1 MNTPLFYH
9 SKPTFGLDLGRSTVK
24 IVQLAAEKK
33 RMRVVGYGYAEFDRT
48 AVKDGVIE
56 NPKDIAAAV
65 SPVLKKIAVGK
76 YMTNRVVASVPL
88 AYTYT
93 RIMSL
98 PKMSNKDFA
107 EAVRLEAEQYIP
119 VPINDLYLEQHVIG
133 TDSNSSDNKQVHVLM
148 VAVPKRIISS
158 LMELF
163 KELDLEVAAIEPNM
177 FANLRAVRFNSPPQG
192 PQIIVDFGA
201 QSSDLAIY
209 DNAVRLTGTINK
221 GGEQITQSIG
231 EALKLSAEQA
241 NKLKVRYGISK
252 SRWQAKLAS
261 ALAPILTDYANEV
274 QKMMRYYHDH
284 SSQKATIKDIVV
296 IGGGAN
302 MPGLADFLE
311 HLTGVNVQICN
322 PWQELIIKPLQPPPP
337 SETTIYATAIGLALR
352 EFVND

>member
-1 MNTPLFYH
+1 MNTPLFYR
-9 SKPTFGLDLGRSTVK
+9 SKPTFGLDLGRSTAK
-24 IVQLAAEKK
+24 IVQLSAEKK
-33 RMRVVGYGYAEFDRT
+33 QVRVVGYGYAQFDRG

-56 NPKDIAAAV
+56 NPEAIANAIR
-65 SPVLKKIAVGK
+65 PVLDKIAVGK
-76 YMTNRVVASVPL
+76 YTTNRVVASVPL

-93 RIMSL
+93 RIMTL
-98 PKMSNKDFA
+98 PKMTEKDFA

-119 VPINDLYLEQHVIG
+119 VPINDLYLEQHIIEA
-133 TDSNSSDNKQVHVLM
+133 NAKSSPKNQVSVLM
-148 VAVPKRIISS
+148 VAVPKRIINSQ
-158 LMELF
+158 MELL
-163 KELDLEVAAIEPNM
+163 KILGLEVAAVEPNM
-177 FANLRAVRFNSPPQG
+177 FANLRSVHLNCPPAG

-221 GGEQITQSIG
+221 GGEQITSSIG
-231 EALKLSAEQA
+231 EALKLSVEQA
-241 NKLKVRYGISK
+241 NKLKIRYGISK

-274 QKMMRYYHDH
+274 QKMMRYYHEH
-284 SSQKATIKDIVV
+284 SGKKSTIKDIVV

-311 HLTGVNVQICN
+311 HLTGVNVNICN
-322 PWQELIIKPLQPPPP
+322 PWAELQIKPLQPPPP